1 MEQWIKLL
9 IEYAVPIFN
18 TLMYMRNGNPLS
30 TIHIELDEKHRQ
42 AQLMLEYLG
51 NDAQIEDKNG
61 HSLQKNLAKL
71 GLEYSGEIQEFIQGV
86 SWALQQN
93 SREYQQWRF
102 AQEKAFQQQ
111 LATYN
116 RETQIKLASERRE
129 IALRL
134 PEVEKILDSWPLRL
148 LPSQILKSHTG
159 SGPIP
164 LRIIVAPPN
173 LERLTARFE
182 KQLGQAPVIP
192 NIEPNLAQGIREF
205 LSQYYPLNSQIRPT
219 EFLGGAWDST
229 RFQGESS
236 IKAVFGMLKSE
247 PTLILESELEGD
259 FVNFRMAYWGLSQD
273 NYCYETIIK
282 LPYYHLIYES
292 AKARALKW
300 KATRDKLL
308 AMGKSSVE
316 IDRLGGDNASN
327 LKILEEE
334 EELKQAGIDVS
345 ELSFPYQIH
354 RKDFDALI
362 QLLTSCH
369 CLVAGWMADVHHL
382 VYHDVSPRLP
392 ELLPHVFQ
400 QVADQHLVQQ
410 VMHAAVSSYQDVLKT
425 LAAERPHWVPEM
437 AVKLAKSLSQLPDK
451 SWAKEQ
457 VNYSLTSWLEQRQL
471 PQPAG
476 VNALEA
482 MKPAVA
488 KEDREYLEQLKECL
502 QALGE
507 DEAVAQVDSLLS
519 GMPYLSGKCN
529 LENVT
534 LTHSVSGVSGRPT
547 GIAISL
553 DGQMFCG
560 GVEKNT
566 IGLWQLKTAQQT
578 DQFTSHAGQVLTL
591 TISPD
596 GKILAS
602 SDKTEQR
609 SHIYIWDLH
618 SGKLLRT
625 LFGHK
630 KSVHALALSPDG
642 QTLASGSHKIKI
654 WNMQTGEPVRT
665 LFGHKE
671 WVYSLAISSD
681 GETLISASADKTIK
695 IWLPQTEQLRHTLRG
710 HSASVYSVVIAPDG
724 ETLVSGSGDTTIK
737 IWNLQTGKLL
747 RTLNGHSGA
756 VYSVAIA
763 PDGETLVS
771 ASADKTIKIWN
782 LNTGKQF
789 HTLSG
794 HLDVVYAVA
803 IAPDGETVV
812 SSSADKTIKIWRA
825 MT

>member
-18 TLMYMRNGNPLS
+18 TLMYMRNGQPLS

-51 NDAQIEDKNG
+51 NDSHVEDKNG
-61 HSLQKNLAKL
+61 QSFAKNLAKL
-71 GLEYSGEIQEFIQGV
+71 GLEYSGEIQEFIQSA
-86 SWALQQN
+86 SWAIQQN
-93 SREYQQWRF
+93 SQEYQQWRF

-116 RETQIKLASERRE
+116 RETQIQLATERRE
-129 IALRL
+129 IALKL

-173 LERLTARFE
+173 LERLAATFE
-182 KQLGQAPVIP
+182 DQLGQGPVIP
-192 NIEPNLAQGIREF
+192 NIEPNLAQGLREF
-205 LSQYYPLNSQIRPT
+205 LSEHYPLHSQIRPT
-219 EFLGGAWDST
+219 EFLGGAWDSR

-236 IKAVFGMLKSE
+236 IKALFGMLKSE
-247 PTLILESELEGD
+247 PTLILESEIEGD
-259 FVNFRMAYWGLSQD
+259 FLNFRMAYWGLSQD
-273 NYCYETIIK
+273 NYCYETIVK
-282 LPYYHLIYES
+282 LPYRHLIYES
-292 AKARALKW
+292 AKTRALKW

-308 AMGKSSVE
+308 AMGKTFVE
-316 IDRLGGDNASN
+316 IDKLGGQNAIN

-345 ELSFPYQIH
+345 ELSFAYQINS
-354 RKDFDALI
+354 KDFEAVS

-400 QVADQHLVQQ
+400 EGANQQLLKQ
-410 VMHAAVSSYQDVLKT
+410 VMQAAVSSYQDVLKT
-425 LAAERPHWVPEM
+425 LAYERPYWVPEM
-437 AVKLAKSLSQLPDK
+437 AVKLAKSLTQLPDK

-457 VNYSLTSWLEQRQL
+457 VEYSLTSWLEQRQL

-476 VNALEA
+476 VKALEA
-482 MKPAVA
+482 MKSAVA

-502 QALGE
+502 EALG
-507 DEAVAQVDSLLS
+507 DDQAVAQVENLLS
-519 GMPYLSGKCN
+519 GMASFTGKFN
-529 LENVT
+529 LEKLV
-534 LTHSVSGVSGRPT
+534 LSHSVSGVSGRPT
-547 GIAISL
+547 GIAISP
-553 DGQMFCG
+553 DGQVFGG
-560 GVEKNT
+560 GVEKNI
-566 IGLWQLKTAQQT
+566 IGLWHLKTGQQT
-578 DQFTSHAGQVLTL
+578 YQFTSHAGQVLTL

-630 KSVHALALSPDG
+630 KSIHALALSPDG
-642 QTLASGSHKIKI
+642 ETLASGSHKVKI
-654 WNMQTGEPVRT
+654 WNLQTGEPVRT

-671 WVYSLAISSD
+671 WVYSIAISSD
-681 GETLISASADKTIK
+681 GETLVSASADKTIK
-695 IWLPQTEQLRHTLRG
+695 IWHPKTEQLRHTLRG
-710 HSASVYSVVIAPDG
+710 HSGSVYSVAIAPDG
-724 ETLVSGSGDTTIK
+724 ETLVSAGADKTIK
-737 IWNLQTGKLL
+737 IWNLQTGQLV
-747 RTLNGHSGA
+747 RTLSGHSGA

-771 ASADKTIKIWN
+771 AGADKTIKIWN
-782 LNTGKQF
+782 LQTGKEY
-789 HTLSG
+789 HTLAG
-794 HLDVVYAVA
+794 HLDVVYSVA
-803 IAPDGETVV
+803 IAPDGKTLV
-812 SSSADKTIKIWRA
+812 SAGADKTIKIWG
-825 MT
+825 TIV